1 MDRRNPVH
9 QITHQ
14 DQKQITELVILDYS
28 EEEAA
33 RAYFACGKDL
43 NKAAAKLLNDRTFD
57 KRFLQSFGDLMYAG
71 KYIGYD
77 NFGFAKKIDI
87 IGSKFETKILEK
99 TLKKITSKDP
109 AKVAKLID
117 KDTSSEAAA
126 KDFLIQEKKKPIEDD
141 KLDIKA
147 CFH

>member
-14 DQKQITELVILDYS
+14 DQKHITELVILDYS
-28 EEEAA
+28 EEQAA

-77 NFGFAKKIDI
+77 NFGFAKKSDI
-87 IGSKFETKILEK
+87 IGSKFET
-99 TLKKITSKDP
+99 
-109 AKVAKLID
+109 
-117 KDTSSEAAA
+117 
-126 KDFLIQEKKKPIEDD
+126 
-141 KLDIKA
+141 
-147 CFH
+147 